1 MDASSIKRLTYLVNT
16 AILIMVF
23 GLMAFFIF
31 AKAKFLV
38 YFSFP
43 TILIY
48 IIGYIMISRDKL
60 FGYVIMVYVW
70 ITIYMSFCTVCLGY
84 DYGFHLYGMS
94 MIPIIFYTEYM
105 AYKLGR
111 KSIRGIRF
119 SLFIVGCYLVSTLS
133 PSIFGPIY
141 TPDVRV
147 ARAFWVVNSIIVFG
161 FLIFYT
167 NVLIKGTINSEKSLK
182 DQAHRDNLTKLYNRH
197 YMGSKL
203 DAVEAGLRNTYIS
216 MVDID
221 KFKNI
226 NDVYGHNAGDMVLK
240 KVAEV
245 MTEVCDKSI
254 ISRWGG
260 EEFLLL
266 TGADESSERLTDKT
280 MKEYME
286 KLRTSIEATDFEYE
300 NQHIKVTVTI
310 GVSAKQHGEKIEKW
324 VDEADDKLYA
334 GKNSG
339 RNRVII

>member
-23 GLMAFFIF
+23 GLMVFFIF
-31 AKAKFLV
+31 AKATVLV
-38 YFSFP
+38 YFSIP
-43 TILIY
+43 TAMVY
-48 IIGYIMISRDKL
+48 IIGYILISKEKL
-60 FGYVIMVYVW
+60 FGYVFMVYVW
-70 ITIYMSFCTVCLGY
+70 LTLYMSICTICLGY

-105 AYKLGR
+105 AYKLNR
-111 KSIRGIRF
+111 NSIRGIRL
-119 SLFIVGCYLVSTLS
+119 SIFIVGCYLVSTLS

-141 TPDVRV
+141 TPNMAIARV
-147 ARAFWVVNSIIVFG
+147 FWVVNSIIVFS

-167 NVLIKGTINSEKSLK
+167 RVLIKGTINSEENLK

-197 YMGSKL
+197 YMSAKL
-203 DAVEAGLRNTYIS
+203 DAVEDGLLSTYVS

-300 NQHIKVTVTI
+300 NQHIKVKVTI